1 MPKSIL
7 KSRTFWVN
15 ALTLV
20 AGVSGYLIGQDLIQ
34 DNAQLVAILAA
45 VQGAVNIALRL
56 VTDEPVRLSID

>member
-34 DNAQLVAILAA
+34 DNAQLVAILAS